1 MKRLKRSVVAWS
13 FLGSLVSFGILF
25 YTMPYDRFLDFAL
38 AVAFG
43 VCFAATVR
51 YGRDAVMAFR
61 SGKSGA
67 EFLLVAVFS
76 IVAVLLGQR
85 AWNITLRVL
94 DRPDW
99 LVDSP
104 MTIAIP
110 WLLSWAVS
118 LALVAPDIDLEPE
131 AAKASLWKSGAL
143 FIGGVMAGMAVAVAF
158 SSRGATDLSQ
168 IISWPQLQN
177 RASCP
182 ADKPVWVSSKGI
194 YHVPGSPYRGMIIP
208 RWCMGSVK
216 DAEERGFRPPR
227 GSKAAG

>member
-25 YTMPYDRFLDFAL
+25 YAMPYDRFLDFAL

-51 YGRDAVMAFR
+51 YGRDAFMAFR

-104 MTIAIP
+104 ITILIP
-110 WLLSWAVS
+110 WFLSWAVS

-131 AAKASLWKSGAL
+131 AAKASLWKSSAL
-143 FIGGVMAGMAVAVAF
+143 FIGGVLAGMAVAVAF
-158 SSRGATDLSQ
+158 GSRGGADISQ
-168 IISWPQLQN
+168 IIMWPQLQN
-177 RASCP
+177 RATCP
-182 ADKPVWVSSKGI
+182 ADKPVWVSAKGV
-194 YHVPGSPYRGMIIP
+194 YHTKESPYRGMIIP
-208 RWCMGSVK
+208 RWCLGNK
-216 DAEERGFRPPR
+216 EEAERMGFRPPK
-227 GSKAAG
+227 SFK